1 MREWRKPTVEET
13 ESGMEVTSY
22 LPAELDA
29 LNPSLLILGNR
40 NGDPA
45 DSGVA
50 VSLLRIA
57 WHTLGCGKLSAKA
70 SRSDFL
76 NLVSRQISSKRH
88 APLIQTPH
96 AKIGPNSGHERH
108 RGSS

>member
-1 MREWRKPTVEET
+1 MWHKPTVEET

-22 LPAELDA
+22 LPAELDP

-40 NGDPA
+40 NGGPA

-57 WHTLGCGKLSAKA
+57 WQTLGSGKPLPKLPVQIFLIWYPDRFHPRVMRLS
-70 SRSDFL
+70 SRLSML
-76 NLVSRQISSKRH
+76 K
-88 APLIQTPH
+88 
-96 AKIGPNSGHERH
+96 
-108 RGSS
+108 